1 MVWPLSPD
9 PALADHHYPTEIQV
23 TALMGKKW
31 EANQIMG
38 GENGRERVGIFNL
51 SAAALPVSV
60 SLCSSCMR
68 ILL

>member
-38 GENGRERVGIFNL
+38 GEDGREQVGIFNL
-51 SAAALPVSV
+51 
-60 SLCSSCMR
+60 
-68 ILL
+68 